1 MNKRFSF
8 LKKRW
13 GREKGNVLVLF
24 IADWLAQLIEHR
36 ATVREVA
43 STNSGS
49 LYNCLSNL
57 QMGKLSNL
65 LT

>member
-8 LKKRW
+8 FKKRW
-13 GREKGNVLVLF
+13 GREKGNVLVF
-24 IADWLAQLIEHR
+24 IADWLAQLVEHR

-43 STNSGS
+43 STNPGS